1 MQIYSITDSYLFM
14 TDEVRLKLS
23 EILKTAQGDRS
34 VRKFAKELG
43 VSHVTLGT
51 WIDCSAFPER
61 ESLEKIAG
69 VVGRSLEDL
78 LAGIRGDLVADISPK
93 KAEDLLPLTNNLS
106 DTEAFRLATLLF
118 ERVNKAIA
126 SKL

>member
-1 MQIYSITDSYLFM
+1 MQIYSIDSYLFM
-14 TDEVRLKLS
+14 TDSVRLRLS
-23 EILKTAQGDRS
+23 DILKAAQGDRS

-51 WIDCSAFPER
+51 WIDCSAFPGR

-69 VVGRSLEDL
+69 VLGRSLDDL
-78 LAGIRGDLVADISPK
+78 LSELRGDHVADISPNR
-93 KAEDLLPLTNNLS
+93 AEDLLPLANNLS
-106 DTEAFRLATLLF
+106 DAEAFRLATLLF

-126 SKL
+126 AKL

>member
-1 MQIYSITDSYLFM
+1 M
-14 TDEVRLKLS
+14 TDEVRLRLS

-34 VRKFAKELG
+34 VRKFAKEFG
-43 VSHVTLGT
+43 VSHVTLGN

-69 VVGRSLEDL
+69 ILGRSLDDL
-78 LAGIRGDLVADISPK
+78 LTDLRGDLVEDISPK

-106 DTEAFRLATLLF
+106 DTEAFRLAILLL

>member
-1 MQIYSITDSYLFM
+1 MQIYPITDSYLFM

-34 VRKFAKELG
+34 VRKFAKEFG

-69 VVGRSLEDL
+69 VLGRSLDDL
-78 LAGIRGDLVADISPK
+78 LTDLRGDLVPDISPK

-106 DTEAFRLATLLF
+106 DTEAFRLATLLL